1 MNMNF
6 LGAASLAAIAL
17 VACAKKE
24 AAPTAPAVE
33 ETAAVTDAVE
43 SAADADALA
52 ADVYEAP
59 ATIDLAS
66 IRTKEGLT
74 TASDAAFSQVDAD
87 ADGALSANEF
97 YSLAALMAPAAAVE
111 GVVEDAADAMSGTV
125 DAVAGEVAPA
135 TVADA
140 AAATA
145 DAVLPEEPTADA
157 SSIDASFAA
166 IAGDDGSLSKD
177 DLRAAFLSRFDAAD
191 ANLDGTLDDAESASF
206 AVANLF

>member
-1 MNMNF
+1 MKVKF

-24 AAPTAPAVE
+24 AAPAVVE
-33 ETAAVTDAVE
+33 ETAAVTETAE
-43 SAADADALA
+43 TAADADAQE

-59 ATIDLAS
+59 AAINLAS
-66 IRTKEGLT
+66 IRTKDALT
-74 TASDAAFSQVDAD
+74 AASDAAFAQIDAD

-97 YSLAALMAPAAAVE
+97 YSLAALMAPVGAADGAVE
-111 GVVEDAADAMSGTV
+111 EVADTMSDTV
-125 DAVAGEVAPA
+125 DAAAGEVASA
-135 TVADA
+135 SVADA

-166 IAGDDGSLSKD
+166 IAGTDGSLSKD
-177 DLRAAFLSRFDAAD
+177 DLRAALLSRFDAAD